1 MRKHVVLTAFA
12 LASITG
18 CSMPTVFVPDIPV
31 NPPVKEVRWLEQGWS
46 SDERFWFHHV
56 SQGTAT
62 LPVPYYWFLALEQ
75 PELSPLSTPGLLSD
89 AAYLSRYG
97 FIPSPKQS
105 ANDVVS
111 QIGHRTFS
119 GNLDGLPV
127 GFSKLPS
134 SPDPVTGEM
143 QPDQLGF
150 TCAACH
156 TGQIE
161 YRGTSLRIDGAPA
174 MTDLGKFRNAHGL
187 ALSQT
192 DAVPR
197 RFARFATRVLGED
210 HTAEQAAQLRGQ
222 LKALLARIQQLKTIT
237 DTVAHQNVEEGFARL
252 DAINRIGTQVFFT
265 DLLGAPGFDARVN
278 LAGNNAPVNFP
289 HIWDTYWFSWVEYD
303 ASILQPMFR
312 NAGEALG
319 VGAKINLVNPTRP
332 LYKSAIGVQALHEGI
347 TRWKEPALWHAR
359 LQRPSFARMA

>member
-119 GNLDGLPV
+119 GNPDGLPV

-174 MTDLGKFRNAHGL
+174 MTDLG
-187 ALSQT
+187 
-192 DAVPR
+192 
-197 RFARFATRVLGED
+197 
-210 HTAEQAAQLRGQ
+210 
-222 LKALLARIQQLKTIT
+222 
-237 DTVAHQNVEEGFARL
+237 
-252 DAINRIGTQVFFT
+252 
-265 DLLGAPGFDARVN
+265 
-278 LAGNNAPVNFP
+278 
-289 HIWDTYWFSWVEYD
+289 
-303 ASILQPMFR
+303 
-312 NAGEALG
+312 
-319 VGAKINLVNPTRP
+319 
-332 LYKSAIGVQALHEGI
+332 
-347 TRWKEPALWHAR
+347 
-359 LQRPSFARMA
+359 SFAMRSGWPCHKPTQYRDDSRDSRRESWARPIRQSRPRSSADN